1 MDVLCV
7 GLGRTGTYS
16 LKLALERLGW
26 GPCYHMF
33 ELNRHP
39 DRLSLW
45 EAAANGNPVD
55 WDEVFVGYRST
66 TDWPGAYFWRELTA
80 AYPAA
85 KVVLTTRDPERW
97 YDSVHNT
104 LYHFG
109 LPRHRLDGFLHRL
122 ENWRDPALG
131 RQRRLNQKIIWERTF
146 GGRFTDR
153 QYAINMFN
161 KHIAN
166 VRTEVAADRLLVYEV
181 ADGWQPLCDFLGAPM
196 PDQPLVR
203 ANDMAEFHRNKKRR
217 RRRLLNPL
225 SRANLGEVTNQQG

>member
-1 MDVLCV
+1 MLSMDVLCI
-7 GLGRTGTYS
+7 GLGRTGTHS

-33 ELNRHP
+33 ELARHP
-39 DRLSLW
+39 ERLSLW

-85 KVVLTTRDPERW
+85 KVVLTRRDPERW
-97 YDSVHNT
+97 YDSVHKT

-109 LPRHRLDGFLHRL
+109 LPRHRFDGVLHRL

-131 RQRRLNQKIIWERTF
+131 RQRRLNQKIIWEQTF
-146 GGRFTDR
+146 GGCFTDR
-153 QYAINMFN
+153 QHAINMFN
-161 KHIAN
+161 QHIAN
-166 VRTEVAADRLLVYEV
+166 VQAEVPADRLLVYEV
-181 ADGWQPLCDFLGAPM
+181 ARGWRPLCDFLGVPV
-196 PDQPLVR
+196 PDQPFPNT
-203 ANDMAEFHRNKKRR
+203 NDQAEFQRNKKQRR
-217 RRRLLNPL
+217 QRLLNPL
-225 SRANLGEVTNQQG
+225 CRAG